1 MSRFLNNLIK
11 SEDEN
16 MSYMYFKRF
25 LFIILETIKDLK
37 LSAVVCLLPKI
48 TEHFLQEKL
57 LDLILKT
64 VRNNE
69 SSNAELQQQLKE
81 SLKGFVE
88 TTNPLVLQVRHFFF
102 KKK

>member
-1 MSRFLNNLIK
+1 MS
-11 SEDEN
+11 D
-16 MSYMYFKRF
+16 MYFQRV
-25 LFIILETIKDLK
+25 LLLLLETIKDLK

-69 SSNAELQQQLKE
+69 SCNTELQQQLKE

-102 KKK
+102 